1 MLEDVVRE
9 NLKVII
15 ESLAIIEERFEK
27 INSADDF
34 VSNSHGIFVLD
45 AISMRLQIVGE
56 LIKKIDKIDNSL
68 LRRNPEIEW
77 EKIMR
82 LRDIISH
89 HYEMIDHEIIF
100 DICTNHISNLKAAV
114 QKIINTE

>member
-1 MLEDVVRE
+1 MLEDVIRE
-9 NLKVII
+9 NLQIII
-15 ESLAIIEERFEK
+15 ESIGLIEERFEK

-34 VSNSHGIFVLD
+34 VSNAHGTFVLD

-56 LIKKIDKIDNSL
+56 LFKKIDKIDNSL

-100 DICTNHISNLKAAV
+100 DICTNHIPKLKATV
-114 QKIINTE
+114 QRIIDTE

>member
-1 MLEDVVRE
+1 MLEDVIKE
-9 NLKVII
+9 NLQII
-15 ESLAIIEERFEK
+15 LESISLIEKRFKK
-27 INSADDF
+27 IKSADDF
-34 VSNSHGIFVLD
+34 VSNSHGTFVLD

-56 LIKKIDKIDNSL
+56 LFKKIDKIDNSL

-100 DICTNHISNLKAAV
+100 DICIHHIPRLKATV
-114 QKIINTE
+114 QRIIDAE

>member
-1 MLEDVVRE
+1 MLEDTQRE
-9 NLKVII
+9 NLQVII
-15 ESLAIIEERFEK
+15 ESIDLIEERFEK

-34 VSNSHGIFVLD
+34 VSSTYGTFVLD

-56 LIKKIDKIDNSL
+56 LCKKIDKIDNSL
-68 LRRNPEIEW
+68 FKEYPEIEW
-77 EKIMR
+77 ENIMR

-100 DICTNHISNLKAAV
+100 DICTNHIPNLKTTV
-114 QKIINTE
+114 QKIINAE

>member
-1 MLEDVVRE
+1 MLEDVIRE
-9 NLKVII
+9 NLQIII
-15 ESLAIIEERFEK
+15 ESIGLIEERFEK

-34 VSNSHGIFVLD
+34 VSNAHGTFVLD

-56 LIKKIDKIDNSL
+56 LFKKIDKIDNSL

-100 DICTNHISNLKAAV
+100 DICTNHIPKLKAIV
-114 QKIINTE
+114 QRIIDTE

>member
-1 MLEDVVRE
+1 MLEDVIRE
-9 NLKVII
+9 NLQIII
-15 ESLAIIEERFEK
+15 ESIGLIEERFEK
-27 INSADDF
+27 INAADDF
-34 VSNSHGIFVLD
+34 VSNAHGTFVLD

-56 LIKKIDKIDNSL
+56 LFKKIDKIDNSL

-100 DICTNHISNLKAAV
+100 DICTNHIPKLKATV